1 MRCSL
6 CGAEFSDGMLNCP
19 ACGNFIGRSDSAM
32 RTPPPVYGA
41 QPNYAANFAFSQL
54 QPVKPKMGAVKKALV
69 GTLVII
75 SAIMVALVI
84 IGILADRT
92 KTYDMGSFSI
102 ELPTNMEKQSRSEF
116 NESFEKVNAIDTD
129 VYENGRVRFGYAV
142 FNADSSSFG
151 STNTKSLLSL
161 MTLSLRSS
169 KGFLELESGDD
180 YLKYNVLND
189 DNKMTYCHL
198 KIKSHN
204 DKCYLLMLVCN
215 EDNQS
220 RFENKFENWLDSFDP
235 E

>member
-75 SAIMVALVI
+75 SAIMVALFI

-116 NESFEKVNAIDTD
+116 NESFEKVKAKDTG
-129 VYENGRVRFGYAV
+129 VYENGNVRFGYAV
-142 FNADSSSFG
+142 FEAGSDSIG
-151 STNTKSLLSL
+151 SVDPATLLAL
-161 MTLSLRSS
+161 MSVSLRNS
-169 KGFLELESGDD
+169 KGYLELESGTD

-198 KIKSHN
+198 NIKSHN

-215 EDNQS
+215 ENKQS
-220 RFENKFENWLDSFDP
+220 RYEKKFEEWLYTFEP